1 MIVHKIQETGTVEE
15 KKNIYIRSYAGVDTD
30 QSSFLHYALLVKR

>member
-15 KKNIYIRSYAGVDTD
+15 KKKIYIFGHT
-30 QSSFLHYALLVKR
+30 LALTLIKAPFCTTLYW

>member
-15 KKNIYIRSYAGVDTD
+15 KEKNIYIFGHT
-30 QSSFLHYALLVKR
+30 LALTLIKAPFCTTLYW

>member
-15 KKNIYIRSYAGVDTD
+15 KNIYIFGHT
-30 QSSFLHYALLVKR
+30 LALTLIKAPFCTTLYW